1 VSYIKTIISGLL
13 IYCCISQTVY
23 IHGRDDGIGGKEHV
37 FDAVPEQ
44 DLKKTIVSIYNNSLQ
59 TKIGD
64 ILPFEFKTCARKLI
78 SGNQVT
84 LEECK
89 QVLASYTELI
99 STIINIHVRN
109 VTLNKQN
116 TILDY
121 DANPTNEAI
130 LGILGKQASI
140 IDSEGISQALLN
152 IESSLSDATCNAQLI
167 TNKTVGTAG
176 FHITTSGVYKLS
188 ENIIFTPTASATAIT
203 ITTSDVLLDL
213 QCFSIKQKGSV
224 AHVNGINIVSGSNT
238 LENITVQGGLVSNI
252 SGTGI
257 YASNVSNF
265 NLQNVTFTR
274 CGLAGID
281 IEGTNNNGVF
291 IDGCNVSLS
300 CTTGNN
306 IGAITPTLACF
317 QLNSISNGK
326 ISNCNIYNNQIVF
339 SANSVVTLF
348 GLNMSNCNSLILEN
362 IVSSGNFNTAYVGFN
377 ITSCKDTIF
386 NYCSSQKDSS
396 GLSDLTAFAL
406 TSCNALSVFNS
417 SVQGNIAGSQNAYG
431 FRFNGST
438 GCLLKDCVILDNI
451 DNFGSATGF
460 RGIFLNGASFNTLE
474 NCSILRNQI
483 AGLVS
488 AINIS
493 SGSNNNL
500 VSWCNGS
507 FNTSTFEVSQ
517 GLLIDNVSNNNMIQD
532 SDFSQNSGDVDGD
545 SYGVNI
551 SVDSSDN
558 LFTRVRAFNNGV
570 TSANQLNGVPAGS
583 QVALDTTVMNTTTN
597 AGTFGNAAIVP

>member
-1 VSYIKTIISGLL
+1 MNYIKTIISGLL
-13 IYCCISQTVY
+13 ISSCMSQTVY
-23 IHGRDDGIGGKEHV
+23 IHGRSDDDIGGKEHV
-37 FDAVPEQ
+37 FDVVPEQ
-44 DLKKTIVSIYNNSLQ
+44 DLKKTIVSIYNKSLH

-64 ILPFEFKTCARKLI
+64 ALPFEFKTCARKLI
-78 SGNQVT
+78 NGNQVT

-89 QVLASYTELI
+89 EVLASYTELI

-109 VTLNKQN
+109 VTSNNQIT
-116 TILDY
+116 TIDLD
-121 DANPTNEAI
+121 ASPSNEAI
-130 LGILGKQASI
+130 LGILGKNASI
-140 IDSEGISQALLN
+140 VDSEGISQTLLN

-167 TNKTVGTAG
+167 TNKTVGTTG
-176 FHITTSGVYKLS
+176 FHITASGVYKLS
-188 ENIIFTPTASATAIT
+188 ENIIFTPTASAAALT

-213 QCFSIKQKGSV
+213 QCFSIKQKGTV
-224 AHVNGINIVSGSNT
+224 AHVNAINIGSGSNT

-257 YASNVSNF
+257 YVSNVSNF
-265 NLQNVTFTR
+265 NLHHVTFTR
-274 CGLAGID
+274 CGLAGVD
-281 IEGTNNNGVF
+281 IEGTNNGVF

-317 QLNSISNGK
+317 QVNGVTNGK
-326 ISNCNIYNNQIVF
+326 ISNCDIYNNQIVF

-348 GLNMSNCNSLILEN
+348 GLNMLNCNSLILEN

-377 ITSCKDTIF
+377 ITSCNNTIF
-386 NYCSSQKDSS
+386 NNCSSQKDSS

-532 SDFSQNSGDVDGD
+532 SDFSQNLGDVDGD

-551 SVDSSDN
+551 SVDSGNN

-583 QVALDTTVMNTTTN
+583 QVALDTTIMNTTTN